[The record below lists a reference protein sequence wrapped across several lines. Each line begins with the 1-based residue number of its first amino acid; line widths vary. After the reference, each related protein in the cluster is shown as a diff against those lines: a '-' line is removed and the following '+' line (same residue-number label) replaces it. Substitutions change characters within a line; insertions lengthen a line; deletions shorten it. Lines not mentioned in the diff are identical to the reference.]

1 MNNEL
6 YHHGIL
12 GQKWGVRRFQRND
25 GTLTDAGKKRYNK
38 STSEFVKQVK
48 SELKKKGKIVAGA
61 AVSAGGSIVGRAIAG
76 GGTALVHL
84 SDLRSGDP
92 VRIALARSEIR
103 LSSFAGSLAGAVTAG
118 RLWTQY
124 FLNKG

>member
-6 YHHGIL
+6 YHNGIL
-12 GQKWGVRRFQRND
+12 GHKWGVRRFQRND

-61 AVSAGGSIVGRAIAG
+61 AVSAG
-76 GGTALVHL
+76 
-84 SDLRSGDP
+84 
-92 VRIALARSEIR
+92 
-103 LSSFAGSLAGAVTAG
+103 AVTAG